1 MRLLYFLILFFFIS
15 GCSTVEVTKEV
26 IKATSSIKTS
36 VEQILPNKDKD
47 ESKIE
52 ERNQSLEEKIVLD
65 KEKKI
70 IEKEKEKEKSII
82 KSQQRLADINFIGKT
97 EVQLIS
103 SIGNPQLKRTDG
115 SVLMLRYDTDGCR
128 LFLFFNEK
136 IKNKKVEY
144 FEIRNSF
151 GELLN
156 SKQSIEQCYREFK
169 LIK

>member
-1 MRLLYFLILFFFIS
+1 MPITGFQKLILDS
-15 GCSTVEVTKEV
+15 
-26 IKATSSIKTS
+26 
-36 VEQILPNKDKD
+36 
-47 ESKIE
+47 
-52 ERNQSLEEKIVLD
+52 
-65 KEKKI
+65 
-70 IEKEKEKEKSII
+70 
-82 KSQQRLADINFIGKT
+82 DINFIGKT

-169 LIK
+169 LIS